1 MLAHAHFRLNFEM
14 SESFEFSAAL
24 GTNIVTVLDYFGG
37 FTHPHLQTT
46 HSEKKEEVSLQS
58 NNSTCVFIEAVFQIF
73 R

>member
-14 SESFEFSAAL
+14 SEGFEFSAAL

-46 HSEKKEEVSLQS
+46 HSEKKRRS
-58 NNSTCVFIEAVFQIF
+58 
-73 R
+73 